1 MKSLFLSRTKGLL
14 FIFFAL
20 FLCYTSSFS
29 SLEAAQTIN
38 PKAGEEQVA
47 PTKKA
52 KEPVVRP
59 NITPPATAPL
69 LQQDSRG
76 ATSPDKTQASNQ
88 KTLMPTI
95 YPEGEILPL
104 EGLTRPT
111 LITQSV
117 ALVFMSL
124 LPFLVMILSSFV
136 KIVVVLSLLRS
147 ALGVQQAP
155 PNQVIN
161 GIAFLL
167 SIYVMFPTGVKM
179 YDAAHDVLV
188 KKAPPQELLSGESAG
203 YILEVANAAKEPLR
217 DFLKNNSL
225 IKHQRT
231 FYKTVYRLMPDEYR
245 DLLKPEDF
253 LVIVPAYIT
262 SQLKA
267 AFEIGVLIYIP
278 FFVID
283 LVVSNILLAM
293 GMMMLSPVT
302 ISMPL
307 KLFLLVMLDGWT
319 LLIQG
324 LVATFR

>member
-1 MKSLFLSRTKGLL
+1 MKQISQKKITYFCTIPTLIISLLISFLFFTTTVSAVTTETPKSTIKAPTLPAPAKPAPEGSGRVSANAINPAPKSLKPLPQQPPE
-14 FIFFAL
+14 
-20 FLCYTSSFS
+20 TSTE
-29 SLEAAQTIN
+29 LTGYE
-38 PKAGEEQVA
+38 
-47 PTKKA
+47 
-52 KEPVVRP
+52 RP
-59 NITPPATAPL
+59 
-69 LQQDSRG
+69 S
-76 ATSPDKTQASNQ
+76 
-88 KTLMPTI
+88 
-95 YPEGEILPL
+95 
-104 EGLTRPT
+104 

-117 ALVFMSL
+117 AIVFMSL

-161 GIAFLL
+161 GVALLL

-179 YDAAHDVLV
+179 YDAAQSVINSKDV
-188 KKAPPQELLSGESAG
+188 PQELLSGASAA
-203 YILEVANAAKEPLR
+203 YILEIAKVTREPLR

-225 IKHQRT
+225 TKHHRI
-231 FYKTVYRLMPDEYR
+231 FFKTVYRLLPDKYR
-245 DLLKPEDF
+245 DDLKPDDF
-253 LVIVPAYIT
+253 LILVPAFIT
-262 SQLKA
+262 SQLKS